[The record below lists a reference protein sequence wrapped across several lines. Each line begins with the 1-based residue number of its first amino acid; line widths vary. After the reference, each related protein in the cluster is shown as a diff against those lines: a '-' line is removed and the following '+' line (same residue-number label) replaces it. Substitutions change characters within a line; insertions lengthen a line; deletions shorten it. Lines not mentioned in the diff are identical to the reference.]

1 MKLRAQ
7 QQVGLTRWEVT
18 ALAVCSMALLGVIVL
33 SCLPVLARPHGG
45 KFPMA
50 LCCLNNLKQ
59 VGLAYRLWANDFGGE
74 YPFSSTNA
82 LGSLAWANT
91 PEVFRHFQ
99 ALSNEL
105 VTPKILHCRSDRSRS
120 EATNFTQLSNTNLSY
135 FVGLDA
141 REDAPNS
148 ILSGDR
154 FLTGGT
160 LSNGFLRVLTPA
172 SAAGWTQDIHENVG
186 IIGLGDGS
194 AQRVIRNQLRAQ
206 IAGMSNTFIRL
217 AVP

>member
-1 MKLRAQ
+1 MVAYTQKSHR
-7 QQVGLTRWEVT
+7 
-18 ALAVCSMALLGVIVL
+18 
-33 SCLPVLARPHGG
+33 HGHSAG
-45 KFPMA
+45 IR
-50 LCCLNNLKQ
+50 CLNNLKQ
-59 VGLAYRLWANDFGGE
+59 VGLSYRLWANDYGGE

-82 LGSLAWANT
+82 AGSLAWANT
-91 PEVFRHFQ
+91 PEVFRHYQ

-105 VTPKILHCRSDRSRS
+105 VTPKVLHCRSDRSRS
-120 EATNFTQLSNTNLSY
+120 AATDFTQLSNTNLSY

-172 SAAGWTQDIHENVG
+172 SAAGWIQEIHENVG
-186 IIGLGDGS
+186 NIGLGDGS
-194 AQRVIRNQLRAQ
+194 VQQVRAVQLRRQ
-206 IAGMSNTFIRL
+206 IAWATTNRSFLRL